1 MKILVGDKRFAE
13 YNARLR
19 VACGDCGV
27 RTDRTRLA
35 DSRTG
40 MPVRGTMH
48 VPDPELRLARL
59 PGTIDEP
66 GVAP

>member
-13 YNARLR
+13 YDDR
-19 VACGDCGV
+19 VTGGDCGV
-27 RTDRTRLA
+27 STDLTRLA
-35 DSRTG
+35 DRTSG

-48 VPDPELRLARL
+48 VLPDPELRLARL
-59 PGTIDEP
+59 SGTIDEP